1 MVRKYVPEKKNRAF
15 SITYWLGVLVIIV
28 LWVWAFKLYF
38 DRYEY
43 LHPDITWATPGIDT
57 QLVRVRGFLLWKENV
72 IRAPV
77 SGVCVF
83 PLGKGPVRVP
93 RGAVVARVGGREVK
107 AYQQGYF
114 VAGKDGRENGWRYST
129 LWHAKRSEFTKES
142 KLRYFGDGAQVARG
156 QMIGKIAEQPQEL
169 RFVGYLPSRGDIAKQ
184 LKSEKLRVRMDA
196 EDTISDAEVRVTR
209 KDGKLTKFALAM
221 PWFPPEMLMSRSYE
235 LIVDAG
241 QTRGAMIPQSALLEK
256 GGKKGVYMI
265 RGARVV
271 FAPVSGKTLNGGMF
285 LVTKGISVGDAVVE
299 DAASAREGRIQLW

>member
-1 MVRKYVPEKKNRAF
+1 MVRKFVPEKKSRAF

-43 LHPDITWATPGIDT
+43 LHPDITWATPGIAT
-57 QLVRVRGFLLWKENV
+57 QHLKVSGYHLWKEND

-77 SGVCVF
+77 YFVCVYSINSCQ
-83 PLGKGPVRVP
+83 LRVP
-93 RGAVVARVGGREVK
+93 RGAVVARVGGRDVK

-114 VAGKDGRENGWRYST
+114 VAGKDGREQGWRYSA
-129 LWHAKRSEFTKES
+129 LWHAKRSEFAAES
-142 KLRYFGDGAQVARG
+142 KLRYFGNGAQVARG

-169 RFVGYLPSRGDIAKQ
+169 RFIGYLPMRGDVAKQ
-184 LKSEKLRVRMDA
+184 LKSERLRVRMDA
-196 EDTISDAEVRVTR
+196 EDTVTDAEVRVTL
-209 KDGKLTKFALAM
+209 KEGGLTKFALAM
-221 PWFPPEMLMSRSYE
+221 PWFQPEMLMSRSYE

-241 QTRGAMIPQSALLEK
+241 QTRGAMIPQSALIKK
-256 GGKKGVYMI
+256 GGKDGVYMI

-271 FAPVSGKTLNGGMF
+271 FAPVSGKMLNGGMF
-285 LVTKGISVGDAVVE
+285 LATKGISVGDAVVE

>member
-1 MVRKYVPEKKNRAF
+1 MVRKYVPEKKSRAF
-15 SITYWLGVLVIIV
+15 SITYWFGVLIIMA

-43 LHPDITWATPGIDT
+43 LHPDITWAAPGIDT
-57 QLVRVRGFLLWKENV
+57 QLVRVQGFLLWKENI

-77 SGVCVF
+77 SGVCVY

-93 RGAVVARVGGREVK
+93 RGAVIARVGGRDVK

-114 VAGKDGRENGWRYST
+114 VAGKDGREQGWRYST
-129 LWHAKRSEFTKES
+129 LWHTKRSEFSAET
-142 KLRYFGDGAQVARG
+142 KLRYFSDGAQVTRG

-169 RFVGYLPSRGDIAKQ
+169 RFIGYLPSSGDIAKQ
-184 LKSEKLRVRMDA
+184 LEKEKLRVRMDA
-196 EDTISDAEVRVTR
+196 EDTISDAKVRVTH

-221 PWFPPEMLMSRSYE
+221 PWFPPEMLMSRNYE

-241 QTRGAMIPQSALLEK
+241 QARGALIPQSALLEK
-256 GGKKGVYMI
+256 DGKTGVYMI
-265 RGARVV
+265 RGARLA
-271 FAPVSGKTLNGGMF
+271 FAPVSGKMLSGGMF
-285 LVTKGISVGDAVVE
+285 LVTKGISVGDAVVK

>member
-1 MVRKYVPEKKNRAF
+1 M
-15 SITYWLGVLVIIV
+15 
-28 LWVWAFKLYF
+28 
-38 DRYEY
+38 
-43 LHPDITWATPGIDT
+43 
-57 QLVRVRGFLLWKENV
+57 LL
-72 IRAPV
+72 A
-77 SGVCVF
+77 G
-83 PLGKGPVRVP
+83 GVP
-93 RGAVVARVGGREVK
+93 RGAVVARVGGRDVK

-114 VAGKDGRENGWRYST
+114 VAGKDGREQGWRYSA

-169 RFVGYLPSRGDIAKQ
+169 RFIGYLPSRGDIAKQ

-196 EDTISDAEVRVTR
+196 EDTVSDAVVRVTR

-221 PWFPPEMLMSRSYE
+221 PWFPPEMLKSRNYE

-271 FAPVSGKTLNGGMF
+271 FAPVLGKTLNGGMF